1 MGGAGFAPMAIAQ
14 EKHRS
19 AGVSAAQ
26 AETAAGGEVECLGL
40 ACNIG
45 HYGGDGMAGQCLFGS
60 PEQFDDR
67 GRPDQYQRFWRKT
80 ERDQAGTVGETHFL
94 SLTGQLQIDHNRS
107 LAGQQAAGLRQGK
120 AKRGSAIAPLVCE
133 NLLDQSPRE
142 NREAFRI
149 VRRRGSG
156 GFGEGRAALDIGNAG
171 A

>member
-1 MGGAGFAPMAIAQ
+1 MGGAGFAPMAVAQ

-19 AGVSAAQ
+19 AGIRAAQ
-26 AETAAGGEVECLGL
+26 AETAAGGEVERLGL
-40 ACNIG
+40 AGNV
-45 HYGGDGMAGQCLFGS
+45 GDHGSDGLAGQRLFGC

-67 GRPDQYQRFWRKT
+67 GRPDQYQRFWSKT

-94 SLTGQLQIDHNRS
+94 SLIGQLQIDHNRT

-120 AKRGSAIAPLVCE
+120 AKRGSAIAPLVRE
-133 NLLDQSPRE
+133 NLLDQSPGE

-149 VRRRGSG
+149 VRRRRSGS
-156 GFGEGRAALDIGNAG
+156 FGEGRAALDIGNAG